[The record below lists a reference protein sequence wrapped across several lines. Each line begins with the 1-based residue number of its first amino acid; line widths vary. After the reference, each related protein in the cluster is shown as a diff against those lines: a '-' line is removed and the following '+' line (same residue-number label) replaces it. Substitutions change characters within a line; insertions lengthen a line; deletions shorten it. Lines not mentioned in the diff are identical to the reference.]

1 MHTAVKATE
10 TVLNRTSM
18 ARKVSRWL
26 EQTQE
31 RAHLAHFVRTSV
43 KKAGLSFTSSTTP
56 VAGTVHFGALRLSMG
71 RIEDEESSGFFLLGR
86 EIRAGAVRDEEVTF
100 FFQQPTHDELRNGS
114 WASQSALEDGLMR
127 PPTESLACIMR
138 YGLPTLFAVAGLFL
152 HLDDD
157 VQGGFDRLLPLR
169 YETAL
174 ERMVVP
180 FHGTSLTAAT
190 EGCARPK
197 PDFPT
202 PPRQPPP
209 LRRRA
214 GAKRRRPAEGQ
225 EMNN

>member
-1 MHTAVKATE
+1 MHTAAKATT
-10 TVLNRTSM
+10 TVINRLPM
-18 ARKVSRWL
+18 MRKVARWL
-26 EQTQE
+26 EQTQD

-43 KKAGLSFTSSTTP
+43 KKAGVTFTESTTP
-56 VAGTVHFGALRLSMG
+56 MAGTVHFGLLRLSMG
-71 RIEDEESSGFFLLGR
+71 RIEDEESKGFFLLAR
-86 EIRAGAVRDEEVTF
+86 EMRHGDTRDEEVTF
-100 FFQQPTHDELRNGS
+100 FFQQPTHEELRNGA
-114 WASQSALEDGLMR
+114 WAAQSALEDGLLR
-127 PPTESLACIMR
+127 PPTEALACIMR

-152 HLDDD
+152 HLDDE
-157 VQGGFDRLLPLR
+157 VQGSLDRLLPLR

-190 EGCARPK
+190 EGHARPK

-225 EMNN
+225 EMNE